1 MTESARSVAVAK
13 QLLAS
18 AGDDA
23 TPSKLA
29 AHAVQTLEHVTHHLS
44 QLVGEAGVRA
54 VFARSAALSSATH
67 PWLAKTIPIVAPT
80 DSPWGALRV
89 AMEQQD
95 PRAIRDG
102 FIALLSTFFELLGR
116 LIGEGLVQRLLHDV
130 WPDVVPQAVKEA
142 T

>member
-1 MTESARSVAVAK
+1 MAK
-13 QLLAS
+13 KVLES

-29 AHAVQTLEHVTHHLS
+29 AHAVHTIEQLTHHLT
-44 QLVGEAGVRA
+44 QLVGETGVRA
-54 VFARSAALSSATH
+54 IFARSAALSSATY
-67 PWLAKTIPIVAPT
+67 PWLARTISIVPPT
-80 DSPWGALRV
+80 DAPWGALRV

-95 PRAIRDG
+95 PRAIHDG
-102 FIALLSTFFELLGR
+102 FVALLSTFIELLGR

-130 WPDVVPQAVKEA
+130 WPDAVPQAAKEA